1 MEALTPGEFSSLLSV
16 SRETVERLQVYA
28 DLLVKWQRRINLV
41 GPGTL
46 ADLWRRHFLD
56 SAQLAPLLSEG
67 PAEGPLL
74 DLGAG
79 AGFPGL
85 VLAIITGRTTCLA
98 ESDGRKCAFLAEAIR
113 LTGAPATVLH
123 RRIEAVPPFPA
134 ATVTARALA
143 PLEHLLALA
152 EPFLG
157 PDSQCLFLKGRSG
170 EEELTQAAKG
180 WTMTVER
187 RASLADPSGL
197 IFQLRGVHRGR
208 ND

>member
-1 MEALTPGEFSSLLSV
+1 MEPMTPAGFADCLSV

-56 SAQLAPLLSEG
+56 SAQLAPLLS
-67 PAEGPLL
+67 AGPLL

-85 VLAIITGRTTCLA
+85 VLAIVAGVPAHLA
-98 ESDGRKCAFLAEAIR
+98 ESDGRKCAFLAEVIR

-123 RRIEAVPPFPA
+123 RRIEAVTPFPV

-143 PLEHLLALA
+143 PLERLLDLA
-152 EPFLG
+152 APFLG
-157 PDSQCLFLKGRSG
+157 PDSQCLFLKGRTG

-180 WTMTVER
+180 WTMIVER

-197 IFQLRGVHRGR
+197 IFQLRGVYRGR
-208 ND
+208 DD

>member
-1 MEALTPGEFSSLLSV
+1 MESMTPAEFSALVPV

-28 DLLVKWQRRINLV
+28 DLLTKWQRRINLV

-56 SAQLAPLLSEG
+56 SAQLAPLLAG
-67 PAEGPLL
+67 GAAGVL

-85 VLAIITGRTTCLA
+85 VLAIVAGVPTHLA
-98 ESDGRKCAFLAEAIR
+98 ESDGRKCAFLSEVIR

-123 RRIEAVPPFPA
+123 RRIEAVAPFPV

-143 PLEHLLALA
+143 PLDRLLALA

-208 ND
+208 DD